1 MIINSKFRKNTG
13 FSGSSSIVA
22 VNTSLKITGTL
33 FTRNIYDVEKTTL
46 PKDYAFDP
54 DDDNILRD
62 HYQYPFIKF
71 NENISATLSA
81 YNYSRITLEN
91 VAFTDNDEESRIESE
106 FIKLLAYD
114 GYADPTVSVSV
125 ESSCTDNKKFSF
137 NYNWSVNMRYD
148 ARRCD
153 VSKVFNHREIFK

>member
-1 MIINSKFRKNTG
+1 MQINW
-13 FSGSSSIVA
+13 
-22 VNTSLKITGTL
+22 
-33 FTRNIYDVEKTTL
+33 
-46 PKDYAFDP
+46 
-54 DDDNILRD
+54 
-62 HYQYPFIKF
+62 
-71 NENISATLSA
+71 
-81 YNYSRITLEN
+81 YSRSNICSYIVKIGICT
-91 VAFTDNDEESRIESE
+91 AFTYNNEESIIESE

-125 ESSCTDNKKFSF
+125 ESSFTDNKKFSF